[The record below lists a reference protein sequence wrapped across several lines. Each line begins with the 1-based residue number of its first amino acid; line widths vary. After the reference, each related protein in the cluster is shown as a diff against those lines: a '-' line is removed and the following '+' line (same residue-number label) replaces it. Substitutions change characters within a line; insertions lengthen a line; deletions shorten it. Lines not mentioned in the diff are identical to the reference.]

1 MSALI
6 ARQAPTA
13 AERLADLA
21 VQALVDEADL
31 SPAGLVDRRG
41 SGAHSDLHLGLMHAS
56 AQSLWPAFAAMA
68 DAARS
73 EGRVSQALR
82 KPSAAGPRR
91 RSGDAAR
98 HRRVNTHRG
107 AIWALGL
114 LSAAAM
120 LESGASAGGIA
131 ASAAALA
138 RLDDPAAPH
147 NPDSHGARVCRRYG
161 VLGAREQAQHGFPAV
176 IEHGLPQLLASRRAG
191 AGEQNARL
199 DALLAIM
206 SSLTDTCVLHRA
218 GLEGLTRMQA
228 GARAVL
234 EAGGAAS
241 LAGRRQLRLLDRDML
256 ALNASPG
263 RRRPP
268 GRHPFLDRL
277 RRMRRRRLGATEH
290 GNPVFRIRR
299 RATRPRQGPGR
310 RGRLGR
316 PEVLLE
322 PGQAGKLAIQ
332 VVTSVNGAEQ
342 RWKSLFERMFRE
354 QTPPALNIDIHDFG
368 ATPGVVRLRLEQ
380 GLEEVGHD

>member
-6 ARQAPTA
+6 ARQAPSA

-31 SPAGLVDRRG
+31 SPKPGLVDRRG

-82 KPSAAGPRR
+82 ETLGQLGRDGEAEMLRVTAG
-91 RSGDAAR
+91 
-98 HRRVNTHRG
+98 VNTHRG

-191 AGEQNARL
+191 AG
-199 DALLAIM
+199 
-206 SSLTDTCVLHRA
+206 
-218 GLEGLTRMQA
+218 
-228 GARAVL
+228 AVL

-263 RRRPP
+263 
-268 GRHPFLDRL
+268 GAADLLAATLFLDRL
-277 RRMRRRRLGATEH
+277 APH
-290 GNPVFRIRR
+290 
-299 RATRPRQGPGR
+299 A
-310 RGRLGR
+310 
-316 PEVLLE
+316 
-322 PGQAGKLAIQ
+322 
-332 VVTSVNGAEQ
+332 
-342 RWKSLFERMFRE
+342 
-354 QTPPALNIDIHDFG
+354 PAPTGSN
-368 ATPGVVRLRLEQ
+368 
-380 GLEEVGHD
+380 